1 MPATGGANEKEWVA
15 TLLLLLNWK
24 SVFNPGVRFRLSGK
38 MPAAG
43 LPGPGGMMADKGT
56 TQFSETLKRLRLQSG
71 KSRQELAQYSG
82 LSEAYL
88 FRLESGER
96 RNPSRDTVIK
106 IALALVAGA
115 SSVSVCNV
123 NGLLLAGDYAALRGR
138 GESIISG

>member
-1 MPATGGANEKEWVA
+1 
-15 TLLLLLNWK
+15 
-24 SVFNPGVRFRLSGK
+24 
-38 MPAAG
+38 
-43 LPGPGGMMADKGT
+43 MADKGT

-82 LSEAYL
+82 LNEAYL

-106 IALALVAGA
+106 IALALVSGTTA
-115 SSVSVCNV
+115 VSIQDV
-123 NGLLLAGDYAALRGR
+123 NELLLAGDYAALRGR